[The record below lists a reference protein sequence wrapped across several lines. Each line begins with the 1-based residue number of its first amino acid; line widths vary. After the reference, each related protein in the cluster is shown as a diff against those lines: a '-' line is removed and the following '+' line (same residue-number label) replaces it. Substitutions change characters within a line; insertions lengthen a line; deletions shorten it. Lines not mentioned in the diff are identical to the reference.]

1 MPRSLSAEQLH
12 GVSAQVKYDLEML
25 LLTARDWVSFFYRR
39 RRLLRKRGHET
50 SEVQYERRRLLELV
64 GLHARSLHQFL
75 YYQSGRDKR
84 NVYARDFFADRDR
97 WAVLRPAPP
106 AWLVAAADA
115 ASTQLAYIGLAR
127 PPLVDH
133 HEWNPLALT
142 GALVVSLD
150 VFISKVEV
158 SRLSTDDWDSRT
170 RMEVDLFA
178 ASIREAGAH
187 AGMDEANYS
196 ARVMSA
202 WRQYE
207 RRLVEL
213 STREPGD

>member
-1 MPRSLSAEQLH
+1 M
-12 GVSAQVKYDLEML
+12 
-25 LLTARDWVSFFYRR
+25 
-39 RRLLRKRGHET
+39 
-50 SEVQYERRRLLELV
+50 
-64 GLHARSLHQFL
+64 
-75 YYQSGRDKR
+75 
-84 NVYARDFFADRDR
+84 
-97 WAVLRPAPP
+97 
-106 AWLVAAADA
+106 
-115 ASTQLAYIGLAR
+115 
-127 PPLVDH
+127 
-133 HEWNPLALT
+133 ALT